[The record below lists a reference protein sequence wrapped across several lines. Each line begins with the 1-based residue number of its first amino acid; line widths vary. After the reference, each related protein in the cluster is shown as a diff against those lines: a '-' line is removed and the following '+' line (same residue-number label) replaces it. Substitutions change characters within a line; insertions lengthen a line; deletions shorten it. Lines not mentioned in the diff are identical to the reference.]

1 MLGLRRYEV
10 ASPSSGTDRAYEYCI
25 RCPGNKADQKQ
36 LPSHVLMDY
45 LGRGYWIQTDTGVQ
59 DCVALWKII
68 RILAMNGSGEGILVL
83 KVWGAS
89 YLRALL

>member
-1 MLGLRRYEV
+1 
-10 ASPSSGTDRAYEYCI
+10 
-25 RCPGNKADQKQ
+25 
-36 LPSHVLMDY
+36 MDY

-59 DCVALWKII
+59 DWVALWKII

-83 KVWGAS
+83 KVWGAT